1 MARNTSPTETLN
13 DPRRR
18 RFLQQSL
25 VGAGILAGGV
35 GLWGCG
41 APRATAADSALEPAR
56 LADASRD
63 REKVT
68 VGDSEV
74 WIPRGTRIRQVARS
88 GERPAP
94 GSDYRWHPV
103 PDGGATFST
112 PDGGWIYVSN
122 SEVREPGQGGV
133 GALRFDA
140 DGEVVDAY
148 SICSGTESN
157 CAGGLTPW
165 GTWLSCEEFD
175 RGRVF
180 ECDPFGEQD
189 AEAVPALGTYK
200 HEAVAVDPV
209 NGYLFLTEDE
219 EDGLLYRFTP
229 DNWPEGD
236 KPDLSSGTLEAL
248 IADSDPREGETRVR
262 WKTVPDPLFEGET
275 PTRHQ
280 FSEKT
285 TFDGGEGIW
294 YHENRIFF
302 ATKGDNRVWLLE
314 PGSNRLQVVYERAR
328 GSLDPSIADVDNVT
342 VSRRGEVLVAEDG
355 PEMRLVVLGPDMVA
369 TPVVDFVD
377 HRDSEICGPAFSPDG
392 DRLYFSSQR
401 GQSGEPDDGRI
412 YELSGVLSVV

>member
-1 MARNTSPTETLN
+1 MARNTSTTETLH

-56 LADASRD
+56 LADAARD
-63 REKVT
+63 RQKVT
-68 VGDSEV
+68 VGNSEV

-88 GERPAP
+88 SEVPAP
-94 GSDYRWHPV
+94 GSRYRWHPA
-103 PDGGATFST
+103 PDGGATFAT
-112 PDGGWIYVSN
+112 PDNGWIYVSN
-122 SEVREPGQGGV
+122 SETGDGQGGV
-133 GALRFDA
+133 GALRFNADA
-140 DGEVVDAY
+140 EVVDAY
-148 SICSGTESN
+148 SICSGTQDN
-157 CAGGLTPW
+157 CAGGVTPW
-165 GTWLSCEEFD
+165 GTWLTCEEYG
-175 RGRVF
+175 RGQVF
-180 ECDPFGEQD
+180 ECDPFGERD
-189 AEAVPALGTYK
+189 AVVWPALGTFK

-219 EDGLLYRFTP
+219 GDGLLYRFTP
-229 DNWPEGD
+229 VDWPEGG

-248 IADSDPREGETRVR
+248 LADTDPRDGETRVR
-262 WKTVPDPLFEGET
+262 WKQVPDPLFEGDT

-280 FSEKT
+280 LEDRT
-285 TFDGGEGIW
+285 TFNGGEGIW
-294 YHENRIFF
+294 YHEGRIFF

-314 PGSNRLQVVYERAR
+314 PGSNRLQVVYERER

-369 TPVVDFVD
+369 TPVIDFVGQ
-377 HRDSEICGPAFSPDG
+377 RDSEICGPAFSPDG

-401 GQSGEPDDGRI
+401 GELGESDDGRI
-412 YELSGVLSVV
+412 YELSGILSVI